1 MAPLPLLVAALSE
14 LLKLELELLLLLLL
28 IPLPAPPLRVL
39 MLIMPLLRL
48 LPLLPLLLRGDKEE
62 SPALSFPPSLLANL
76 ALGSSSSP
84 SMGAASAA
92 A

>member
-1 MAPLPLLVAALSE
+1 MAPLPLLELVAALSE
-14 LLKLELELLLLLLL
+14 LLELELELLLLLLLL

-39 MLIMPLLRL
+39 MLIMPLL
-48 LPLLPLLLRGDKEE
+48 PLLPLLLRGDKEE
-62 SPALSFPPSLLANL
+62 SPLLSFPPSLLANL